1 MPIHGEHSTICPSA
15 NLYNQKGGPEHLS
28 GLLKCRI
35 MLQQTAPSTLLV
47 VMDQFLN
54 NYQLQLKYVS
64 LINKF
69 LNSSLSISAKGFRWW
84 WILQSQTRGRA
95 VSSHL
100 KLSQRGSA
108 AMKNAS
114 MSVCQCIYAD
124 LCVPVS
130 TAKLCNSVGVK
141 CRIVSMETFAVTQ
154 HSQVSSRGRFC
165 NILEVSCESWHI
177 HHIDKTQMR
186 HHLVNVSPFR
196 GLTIHVKQMLQDS
209 YA

>member
-1 MPIHGEHSTICPSA
+1 MPIHGEHSTICPSS
-15 NLYNQKGGPEHLS
+15 NLYKQKGGLEHLS
-28 GLLKCRI
+28 GLLTCRT

-54 NYQLQLKYVS
+54 NYLQLQLKHVS

-84 WILQSQTRGRA
+84 RMFQSQTRGRA

-165 NILEVSCESWHI
+165 NILEESVKADTFI
-177 HHIDKTQMR
+177 I
-186 HHLVNVSPFR
+186 
-196 GLTIHVKQMLQDS
+196 LTKHKC
-209 YA
+209 ATTW